1 MAWYILFGMF
11 PLDFFSAIFVLIL
24 PVLQVV
30 TSLQKNKHWGWIPL
44 GITIGIICYWFS
56 GPQVAGTKATDTAMN
71 SFPWMLVLLV
81 LIVTHLVC
89 RFIVY
94 RRLPEGESE

>member
-44 GITIGIICYWFS
+44 GLTIGIICYWLS
-56 GPQVAGTKATDTAMN
+56 GPRVAGVPATNTVLQ
-71 SFPWMLVLLV
+71 SFPWILVLLV